1 MDNLRTCAIARSLVE
16 RFSCC
21 LQQQDTDDGVQ
32 PIPVLYTAN
41 APKPKKSLTRM
52 EIVILLQGNTFVFC
66 FFLFFFL
73 IFYSVIH
80 VILLMLLYYYI
91 KRYRRFG

>member
-73 IFYSVIH
+73 IFHSRNFVDV
-80 VILLMLLYYYI
+80 VILLY
-91 KRYRRFG
+91 

>member
-66 FFLFFFL
+66 FFFVFLFKFVFCHSRN
-73 IFYSVIH
+73 FVDV
-80 VILLMLLYYYI
+80 VILLY
-91 KRYRRFG
+91 